1 MSLEV
6 CRTSAQ
12 TQPCLHPGLGPA
24 ILDAR
29 HAPVVTLRGTNDS
42 HTALTTRGRPQRGA
56 HRHTQ
61 RHCEATANLERTGKA
76 GRAPGLLPPK
86 HVPQTSQF
94 VSRLFPLH
102 PTDCANAAARGAR
115 GRAGRRASA
124 SGSWRFYFGSGRGRR
139 EGCGRG
145 GEGNPKLK
153 YPSVMRMFSGIG
165 FSHQQQ
171 SVITF
176 AFARW
181 RRVQLPR
188 ISPSQ
193 AVRPNAPR
201 GVRTQ
206 AAGPGRGARAG
217 LTGFGRGGLHPRG
230 VAPGSPGEG

>member
-1 MSLEV
+1 MSPP
-6 CRTSAQ
+6 RPWPS
-12 TQPCLHPGLGPA
+12 HPGRAPRACRDTPGHKRQSHSSDNTRTTPA
-24 ILDAR
+24 R
-29 HAPVVTLRGTNDS
+29 CAPTHSTTLRGDCQPGADRQS
-42 HTALTTRGRPQRGA
+42 RPG
-56 HRHTQ
+56 
-61 RHCEATANLERTGKA
+61 
-76 GRAPGLLPPK
+76 PGLLPPK